1 MFKNIITCFCSVVF
15 FTIGLFS
22 CDFFPDDISIEE
34 IPVFGPQ
41 HGINVFRTPEKIYD
55 ETVFNVV
62 SALDN
67 GDKTALKEM
76 FVDKT
81 RNLPDFDEKI
91 DYLFSLY
98 NVKHSKIG
106 DYTLSRGSGS
116 IRYGVKICSEQSIFP
131 IMLNDEYYYIYINV
145 SCIDE
150 SNPENEGITSFG
162 FYSAQDHYL
171 NIEKE
176 IDIPRPEFDVI
187 ISTDHADEFEYIVV
201 GERPYKIISDTAPLS
216 KIDVLDFLS
225 ETNSSKL
232 FVDRFGAPIA
242 EDDLGKYYYI
252 DDGSQETH
260 YLYIADWVE
269 KEEIRFAKIESDLK
283 WIEKIYDKDED

>member
-1 MFKNIITCFCSVVF
+1 MFKNIITFFCSVVF

-91 DYLFSLY
+91 DNLFSLY

-106 DYTLSRGSGS
+106 D
-116 IRYGVKICSEQSIFP
+116 
-131 IMLNDEYYYIYINV
+131 
-145 SCIDE
+145 
-150 SNPENEGITSFG
+150 
-162 FYSAQDHYL
+162 
-171 NIEKE
+171 
-176 IDIPRPEFDVI
+176 
-187 ISTDHADEFEYIVV
+187 
-201 GERPYKIISDTAPLS
+201 
-216 KIDVLDFLS
+216 
-225 ETNSSKL
+225 
-232 FVDRFGAPIA
+232 
-242 EDDLGKYYYI
+242 
-252 DDGSQETH
+252 
-260 YLYIADWVE
+260 
-269 KEEIRFAKIESDLK
+269 
-283 WIEKIYDKDED
+283 